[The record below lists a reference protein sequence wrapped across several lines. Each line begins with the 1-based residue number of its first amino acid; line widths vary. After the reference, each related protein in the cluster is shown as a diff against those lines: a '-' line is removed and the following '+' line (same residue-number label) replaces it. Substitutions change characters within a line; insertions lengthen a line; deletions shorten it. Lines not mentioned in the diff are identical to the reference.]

1 MIRGRGMIKRYSER
15 VLIRTIIFYSKDQ
28 TNNLRGARR
37 KPEYKQMTNTFRLSD
52 LMLKY
57 LEYSLRQGR
66 QNCRVLFKGKFYSF
80 SNTGLIFIDWAIKPI
95 GYVHNLITFGDFK
108 DRKSKHMIMM
118 ASVGSCLGFISLRT
132 GLLYFTHHKNTGK
145 VSIKTNCGIE
155 WFQNSVGKT
164 VCFYQRL
171 FKTVPLANTNNYWTR
186 CLAVSAI
193 YTWYL
198 LYQEHQQK

>member
-1 MIRGRGMIKRYSER
+1 MIKRYSER

-80 SNTGLIFIDWAIKPI
+80 SNTGLIFID
-95 GYVHNLITFGDFK
+95 
-108 DRKSKHMIMM
+108 
-118 ASVGSCLGFISLRT
+118 
-132 GLLYFTHHKNTGK
+132 
-145 VSIKTNCGIE
+145 
-155 WFQNSVGKT
+155 
-164 VCFYQRL
+164 
-171 FKTVPLANTNNYWTR
+171 
-186 CLAVSAI
+186 
-193 YTWYL
+193 
-198 LYQEHQQK
+198 